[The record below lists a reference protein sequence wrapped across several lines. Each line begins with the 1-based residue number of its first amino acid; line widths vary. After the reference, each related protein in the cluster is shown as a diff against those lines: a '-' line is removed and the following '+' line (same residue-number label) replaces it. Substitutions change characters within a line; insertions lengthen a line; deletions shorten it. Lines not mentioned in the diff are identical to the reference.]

1 LFGTAIAT
9 MGMFCTGVYIL
20 SMAAFGPIA
29 DNAGGIV
36 EMSGCSEE
44 VRAITD
50 RLDAVGNVT
59 KANAKGYSVGSASLA
74 AFLLFRAFID
84 EVNFLSP
91 TKKILAI
98 DITQP
103 EIFIC
108 GLIGSCSV
116 FVFSSW
122 AMRAV
127 GNAA

>member
-1 LFGTAIAT
+1 

-98 DITQP
+98 DIT
-103 EIFIC
+103 
-108 GLIGSCSV
+108 
-116 FVFSSW
+116 
-122 AMRAV
+122 
-127 GNAA
+127 